1 MLLDYDFLLLLN
13 DESGNPTRYYY
24 LLQDFEK
31 DFVASEVAQN
41 KARQFV
47 KEIIGREK
55 ASKTKNSTIEISNT
69 KASAIKNETIGSGDL
84 KKACE
89 KIKSGLPFGI
99 ISAFKPFKDAFYRD
113 FNNNEQKLLIGAAKS
128 GCIQSSTDKLAQLK
142 TRLIYWQDKSVKV
155 DWDKPIGI
163 KDFFKGNNY
172 LYRRLCFLLGKHFM
186 DRFLKNNAKASVKDF
201 ISSKEFVAKYR
212 YTPKQNTER
221 AKKLQSYLE
230 NKRDFIGFVQTI
242 NSLKDNPQDPFLPN
256 EETSFLVFANE
267 PTIVFNLRDYL
278 LVLAQIFNQQAICY
292 CESKCPIELINA
304 SPSKDFNK
312 TQDSFSDI
320 KFSTPNQLEQSLNA
334 LKNKLSAFFSKHHD
348 KHNGMEFNEMAK
360 TQIEAL
366 YMPQSSDGFDDF
378 REHLEDSIK
387 SFIRAKKNCYG
398 FPKIFDVA
406 DIEQEEREVIEWRE
420 KNRASKQSYKQNLQI
435 NKIAN
440 DLKRDKAVDK
450 RAILSVIDADIE
462 RGFIPPKDLLK
473 QLEKISASLSKDI
486 VIAIKQVEKLELN
499 YVLIDNIQHNT
510 LDDTLDFTFIVGDS
524 LSVQSLYVTFHLVI
538 DMDRPM
544 SEQFLNH
551 IGKLGSFES
560 RERALEWVRLTQ
572 AKLIVETPR
581 EALKNAQLSQ
591 IEEILTGC
599 IFNGAY
605 RFQNNLKGNRHG
617 NFKQNSHPNKEEQ
630 AMPKR

>member
-13 DESGNPTRYYY
+13 DESGNPTKYYY

-31 DFVASEVAQN
+31 DFVASKVAQN
-41 KARQFV
+41 RAKRFV
-47 KEIIGREK
+47 KEIIGSEK
-55 ASKTKNSTIEISNT
+55 APKTKNSAIEVSHT
-69 KASAIKNETIGSGDL
+69 KASAIKSETIGSYDL

-113 FNNNEQKLLIGAAKS
+113 FNHNEQKLLIGVAKS
-128 GCIQSSTDKLAQLK
+128 GCIQSSADKLAQLK
-142 TRLIYWQDKSVKV
+142 TRLLYWQDKSVKV
-155 DWDKPIGI
+155 DWDKPILI

-230 NKRDFIGFVQTI
+230 SKRDFIGFVQTL
-242 NSLKDNPQDPFLPN
+242 NFLKDSPQDPFLPD
-256 EETSFLVFANE
+256 EEISFLVFANE
-267 PTIVFNLRDYL
+267 PTIIFNLRDYL

-304 SPSKDFNK
+304 SPGKDFNK

-320 KFSTPNQLEQSLNA
+320 KFSTPNQLEQSFNA
-334 LKNKLSAFFSKHHD
+334 LKNKLNAFFSKHPD
-348 KHNGMEFNEMAK
+348 KHNGMEFNEIAK

-366 YMPQSSDGFDDF
+366 YMPQSSDDLDDF
-378 REHLEDSIK
+378 HEHLEESIK
-387 SFIRAKKNCYG
+387 SFIRAKKNRYG

-420 KNRASKQSYKQNLQI
+420 KERASKQSYKQNLQI

-440 DLKRDKAVDK
+440 DLKRDKVVDK
-450 RAILSVIDADIE
+450 RTILSVIDADIE
-462 RGFIPPKDLLK
+462 RGFIPPKDWLK
-473 QLEKISASLSKDI
+473 QLEKISTSLSKDI

-499 YVLIDNIQHNT
+499 YALIDNIQHNT

-524 LSVQSLYVTFHLVI
+524 LSVQSLYVTFDLVI

-560 RERALEWVRLTQ
+560 RERALEWVRLSQ
-572 AKLIVETPR
+572 AKLIVEAPK
-581 EALKNAQLSQ
+581 EALKNAELSQ

-605 RFQNNLKGNRHG
+605 RLQNDLKDNRHE
-617 NFKQNSHPNKEEQ
+617 NFKQN
-630 AMPKR
+630 

>member
-13 DESGNPTRYYY
+13 DESGKPTRYYY

-31 DFVASEVAQN
+31 DFVASKVAQN
-41 KARQFV
+41 RAKQFV
-47 KEIIGREK
+47 KEIIGSEK
-55 ASKTKNSTIEISNT
+55 ASKTKNSTIKVSST
-69 KASAIKNETIGSGDL
+69 KASAIKNETIGSCDL

-89 KIKSGLPFGI
+89 KIKSGLPFGT
-99 ISAFKPFKDAFYRD
+99 ISAFRPFKDAFYRD
-113 FNNNEQKLLIGAAKS
+113 FNHNEQKLLIGAAKS
-128 GCIQSSTDKLAQLK
+128 GCIQSSADKLAQLK

-155 DWDKPIGI
+155 DWDKPILI

-201 ISSKEFVAKYR
+201 MSSKEFVAKYR
-212 YTPKQNTER
+212 YTPNQNTER
-221 AKKLQSYLE
+221 SKKLQSYLE
-230 NKRDFIGFVQTI
+230 NKRDFIGFVQTL

-256 EETSFLVFANE
+256 EEISFLVFANE
-267 PTIVFNLRDYL
+267 PTIIFNLRDYL

-292 CESKCPIELINA
+292 CESKYPIELINA
-304 SPSKDFNK
+304 SPGKDFNK

-334 LKNKLSAFFSKHHD
+334 LKNKLAAFFSKHPD
-348 KHNGMEFNEMAK
+348 KHNGMEFNEIAK

-366 YMPQSSDGFDDF
+366 YMPQSNDDLDDF

-387 SFIRAKKNCYG
+387 SFIRAKKNRYG
-398 FPKIFDVA
+398 FPRIFDVA
-406 DIEQEEREVIEWRE
+406 DIEQKEREVIEWRE
-420 KNRASKQSYKQNLQI
+420 KKKASKQSYKQNLQI

-440 DLKRDKAVDK
+440 DLKRDKVVDK
-450 RAILSVIDADIE
+450 RTILSVIDADIE

-499 YVLIDNIQHNT
+499 YALIDNIQHNE

-524 LSVQSLYVTFHLVI
+524 LSVQSLYITFDLVI
-538 DMDRPM
+538 DIDRPM
-544 SEQFLNH
+544 NEQFLNH
-551 IGKLGSFES
+551 IGELGSFKS
-560 RERALEWVRLTQ
+560 REQALEWVRLSQT
-572 AKLIVETPR
+572 KLIIETPR
-581 EALKNAQLSQ
+581 EALKNAELSQ

-599 IFNGAY
+599 IFNGTY
-605 RFQNNLKGNRHG
+605 RFQ
-617 NFKQNSHPNKEEQ
+617 
-630 AMPKR
+630 KRS

>member
-41 KARQFV
+41 RAKRFV

-55 ASKTKNSTIEISNT
+55 ASKTKNSAIEISNT
-69 KASAIKNETIGSGDL
+69 KASAIKNETTKSGDL
-84 KKACE
+84 KKVCE

-99 ISAFKPFKDAFYRD
+99 ISSFKPFKDAFYRD
-113 FNNNEQKLLIGAAKS
+113 FNHNEQKLLIGAAKS
-128 GCIQSSTDKLAQLK
+128 GCIQSSADKLAQLK

-155 DWDKPIGI
+155 DWDKPILI

-201 ISSKEFVAKYR
+201 MSSKEFVAKYR

-230 NKRDFIGFVQTI
+230 SKRDFIGFVQTL

-256 EETSFLVFANE
+256 EKTSFLVFANE

-304 SPSKDFNK
+304 SPGKDFNK

-320 KFSTPNQLEQSLNA
+320 KFSTPNQLEQSLND

-348 KHNGMEFNEMAK
+348 KHNGMEFNEIAK

-366 YMPQSSDGFDDF
+366 YMPQSSDDF

-387 SFIRAKKNCYG
+387 SFIRAKKNRYG

-406 DIEQEEREVIEWRE
+406 DIEQEERKVIEWRE
-420 KNRASKQSYKQNLQI
+420 KKRASKQSYKQNLQI

-440 DLKRDKAVDK
+440 DLKRDKVVNK
-450 RAILSVIDADIE
+450 RTILSVIDADME

-499 YVLIDNIQHNT
+499 YALIDNIQHNT

-524 LSVQSLYVTFHLVI
+524 LSVQSLYVTFDLVI

-551 IGKLGSFES
+551 IGELGSFES
-560 RERALEWVRLTQ
+560 RERALECVRLTQ
-572 AKLIVETPR
+572 AKLIIETPR

-591 IEEILTGC
+591 IKEILTGC

-605 RFQNNLKGNRHG
+605 RFQ
-617 NFKQNSHPNKEEQ
+617 
-630 AMPKR
+630 KRS

>member
-31 DFVASEVAQN
+31 DFVASKVAQN
-41 KARQFV
+41 GAKRFV
-47 KEIIGREK
+47 KEIIGSEK

-84 KKACE
+84 KKVCE
-89 KIKSGLPFGI
+89 KIKSALPFGI

-128 GCIQSSTDKLAQLK
+128 GCIQSSADKLAQLK
-142 TRLIYWQDKSVKV
+142 TRLLYWQDKSVKV

-201 ISSKEFVAKYR
+201 MSSKEFVANR

-230 NKRDFIGFVQTI
+230 NKRDFIGFVQTL

-278 LVLAQIFNQQAICY
+278 LVLVQIFNQQAICY

-304 SPSKDFNK
+304 SPGKDFNK

-320 KFSTPNQLEQSLNA
+320 KFSTSNQLEQSLNA
-334 LKNKLSAFFSKHHD
+334 LKNKLNAFFSKHPD
-348 KHNGMEFNEMAK
+348 KHNSLEFNEMAK

-366 YMPQSSDGFDDF
+366 YMPQSNDDFDDF

-387 SFIRAKKNCYG
+387 SFIRAKKNRYG

-420 KNRASKQSYKQNLQI
+420 KERASKQSYKQNLQI

-440 DLKRDKAVDK
+440 DLKRDKVVDK
-450 RAILSVIDADIE
+450 RTILSVIDADIE

-486 VIAIKQVEKLELN
+486 VIAIKQVEKLELS
-499 YVLIDNIQHNT
+499 YALIDNIQHNT
-510 LDDTLDFTFIVGDS
+510 LDDTLNFTFIIGDS
-524 LSVQSLYVTFHLVI
+524 LSVQSLYVTFNLVI

-551 IGKLGSFES
+551 IGELGSFES
-560 RERALEWVRLTQ
+560 RERALEWVRLSQ
-572 AKLIVETPR
+572 AKLIIETPR

-605 RFQNNLKGNRHG
+605 HFQNDLKD
-617 NFKQNSHPNKEEQ
+617 Q
-630 AMPKR
+630 

>member
-13 DESGNPTRYYY
+13 DESGKPTRYYY

-31 DFVASEVAQN
+31 DFVAGEVAQN
-41 KARQFV
+41 GAKRFV
-47 KEIIGREK
+47 KEIIGSEK
-55 ASKTKNSTIEISNT
+55 ASKTKDSALEVSNM
-69 KASAIKNETIGSGDL
+69 KASAIENETIGSSDL
-84 KKACE
+84 KKVCE

-113 FNNNEQKLLIGAAKS
+113 FNNDEQKLLIGAAKS
-128 GCIQSSTDKLAQLK
+128 GCIQSNADKVAQLR
-142 TRLIYWQDKSVKV
+142 TCLLYWQDKSVKV

-172 LYRRLCFLLGKHFM
+172 LYRKFCSLLGKHFM

-201 ISSKEFVAKYR
+201 MSSKEFVSKYR

-230 NKRDFIGFVQTI
+230 SKRDFIGFVQTL
-242 NSLKDNPQDPFLPN
+242 NSLKDNPQDPFLPH

-292 CESKCPIELINA
+292 CGSKGSIELINA
-304 SPSKDFNK
+304 SPGKEFNK
-312 TQDSFSDI
+312 TQDSFLDI

-334 LKNKLSAFFSKHHD
+334 LKNKLAAFFSKHPD
-348 KHNGMEFNEMAK
+348 THNGMEFNEIAK
-360 TQIEAL
+360 TQIEAF
-366 YMPQSSDGFDDF
+366 YMPQSGGGFDDF

-387 SFIRAKKNCYG
+387 SFIRAKQNRGY
-398 FPKIFDVA
+398 PKIFDVA

-420 KNRASKQSYKQNLQI
+420 KERASKQSHKQNLQI

-440 DLKRDKAVDK
+440 NLKRNKVVDK
-450 RAILSVIDADIE
+450 ITILSVIDADLE

-499 YVLIDNIQHNT
+499 YALIDNIQHNT
-510 LDDTLDFTFIVGDS
+510 LDDTLDFTFIIGDS
-524 LSVQSLYVTFHLVI
+524 LSIQSLYVTFDLVI
-538 DMDRPM
+538 DIDRPM

-551 IGKLGSFES
+551 IGELGSFKSS
-560 RERALEWVRLTQ
+560 RKEALEWVRLTET
-572 AKLIVETPR
+572 KLIIEAPR
-581 EALKNAQLSQ
+581 EALKNAELSQ

-605 RFQNNLKGNRHG
+605 RFQNDLKGNR
-617 NFKQNSHPNKEEQ
+617 
-630 AMPKR
+630 

>member
-13 DESGNPTRYYY
+13 DESGNPTKYYH
-24 LLQDFEK
+24 LLQDFER
-31 DFVASEVAQN
+31 DFVAREVAQN
-41 KARQFV
+41 KTKRFV
-47 KEIIGREK
+47 KEIIGSEK
-55 ASKTKNSTIEISNT
+55 DSKDSALEVSNT
-69 KASAIKNETIGSGDL
+69 KISAIENETIGSGDL
-84 KKACE
+84 KKVCE
-89 KIKSGLPFGI
+89 KIKSALPFGI

-128 GCIQSSTDKLAQLK
+128 GCIQSSADRVTQLK
-142 TRLIYWQDKSVKV
+142 TRLLYWQDKSVKV

-163 KDFFKGNNY
+163 NDFFKGNDY
-172 LYRRLCFLLGKHFM
+172 LYRKFCFLLGKHFM

-212 YTPKQNTER
+212 YTPNQNTQR

-230 NKRDFIGFVQTI
+230 GKRDFIGFVQTL
-242 NSLKDNPQDPFLPN
+242 NSLKNNPLDPFLPN
-256 EETSFLVFANE
+256 EETSFLVFSNE
-267 PTIVFNLRDYL
+267 PTIIFNLRDYL

-304 SPSKDFNK
+304 SPGKDFNK
-312 TQDSFSDI
+312 AQDSFSDI

-334 LKNKLSAFFSKHHD
+334 LKNKISAFFSKHPD
-348 KHNGMEFNEMAK
+348 KHSGMEFNEMAK

-366 YMPQSSDGFDDF
+366 YMPQSSDGFDSF
-378 REHLEDSIK
+378 RKDLEDSIK
-387 SFIRAKKNCYG
+387 SFIRAKKNRYG

-406 DIEQEEREVIEWRE
+406 DIEQEERKVIEWRE
-420 KNRASKQSYKQNLQI
+420 KERASKQSYQQNLQI
-435 NKIAN
+435 NQIAN
-440 DLKRDKAVDK
+440 DLKHDKIVDK
-450 RAILSVIDADIE
+450 RTILSVIDADLE

-499 YVLIDNIQHNT
+499 YALIDNIQHNT
-510 LDDTLDFTFIVGDS
+510 LDDTLDFTFIIGDS
-524 LSVQSLYVTFHLVI
+524 LSIQSLYVTFDLVI
-538 DMDRPM
+538 DIDRPM

-551 IGKLGSFES
+551 IGELGSFKYS
-560 RERALEWVRLTQ
+560 REQALECVRLTQ
-572 AKLIVETPR
+572 AKLIVEVPR

-605 RFQNNLKGNRHG
+605 RLQNDLKGNRHG
-617 NFKQNSHPNKEEQ
+617 NFK
-630 AMPKR
+630 

>member
-1 MLLDYDFLLLLN
+1 MMRMGIQPD
-13 DESGNPTRYYY
+13 TTY

-31 DFVASEVAQN
+31 DFVASKVAQN
-41 KARQFV
+41 RTKRFV

-55 ASKTKNSTIEISNT
+55 ASKTKNSAIEVSNT
-69 KASAIKNETIGSGDL
+69 KASAVKNETIGSSDL

-113 FNNNEQKLLIGAAKS
+113 FNHNEQKLLIGAAKS
-128 GCIQSSTDKLAQLK
+128 GCIQSNADKLAQLK

-230 NKRDFIGFVQTI
+230 NKRDFIGFVQTL
-242 NSLKDNPQDPFLPN
+242 NFLKDSPQDPFLPN
-256 EETSFLVFANE
+256 EEISFLVFANE
-267 PTIVFNLRDYL
+267 PTIIFNLRDYL
-278 LVLAQIFNQQAICY
+278 LVLVQIFNQQAICY

-304 SPSKDFNK
+304 SPGKDFNK

-320 KFSTPNQLEQSLNA
+320 KFSTPNQLEQSLNT
-334 LKNKLSAFFSKHHD
+334 LKNKLSAFFSKHPN
-348 KHNGMEFNEMAK
+348 KHNGMEFNEIAK

-366 YMPQSSDGFDDF
+366 YLPQSSDGFDDF
-378 REHLEDSIK
+378 REHLEESIK
-387 SFIRAKKNCYG
+387 SFIRAKKNRYG
-398 FPKIFDVA
+398 FPKIFDIA

-420 KNRASKQSYKQNLQI
+420 KERASKQSYKQNLQI

-440 DLKRDKAVDK
+440 DLKRDKVVNK
-450 RAILSVIDADIE
+450 RTILSVIDADME

-499 YVLIDNIQHNT
+499 YALIDNVQHNE

-524 LSVQSLYVTFHLVI
+524 LSVQSLYVTFDLVI

-551 IGKLGSFES
+551 IGKLGSFKS
-560 RERALEWVRLTQ
+560 RERALECVRLTQ

-581 EALKNAQLSQ
+581 EALKNAELSQ

-617 NFKQNSHPNKEEQ
+617 NFK
-630 AMPKR
+630 

>member
-13 DESGNPTRYYY
+13 DESGNPTKYYH

-31 DFVASEVAQN
+31 DFVAREVAQN
-41 KARQFV
+41 RTKRFV
-47 KEIIGREK
+47 KEIIGSEK
-55 ASKTKNSTIEISNT
+55 TSKAKDSALEVSNT
-69 KASAIKNETIGSGDL
+69 KAFSIENETIESGDL
-84 KKACE
+84 KKVCE
-89 KIKSGLPFGI
+89 KIKSALPFGI

-128 GCIQSSTDKLAQLK
+128 GCIKSSTDKAAQLK
-142 TRLIYWQDKSVKV
+142 ARLLYWQDKSVKV

-163 KDFFKGNNY
+163 NDFFKGNDY
-172 LYRRLCFLLGKHFM
+172 LYRKFCSLLGKHFM

-201 ISSKEFVAKYR
+201 MSSKEFVAKYR
-212 YTPKQNTER
+212 YTPEQNTQR

-230 NKRDFIGFVQTI
+230 GKRDFIGFVQTL
-242 NSLKDNPQDPFLPN
+242 NSLKDKSQDPFLPN
-256 EETSFLVFANE
+256 EETSFLVFSNE

-292 CESKCPIELINA
+292 CESKCPMELINA
-304 SPSKDFNK
+304 SPGKDFNK
-312 TQDSFSDI
+312 AQDSFSDI

-334 LKNKLSAFFSKHHD
+334 LKNKLSAFFSKHPD
-348 KHNGMEFNEMAK
+348 KHNGMEFNEIAK

-378 REHLEDSIK
+378 HEDLEYIIK
-387 SFIRAKKNCYG
+387 NFIRARQNRG

-406 DIEQEEREVIEWRE
+406 DIEQEEREFIKWRE
-420 KNRASKQSYKQNLQI
+420 KERASKQSYKQNLQI
-435 NKIAN
+435 KKIAN
-440 DLKRDKAVDK
+440 DLKHDKIVDK
-450 RAILSVIDADIE
+450 ITILSVIDADLE

-473 QLEKISASLSKDI
+473 QLEKISTSLSKDI

-499 YVLIDNIQHNT
+499 YALIDNIQHNT
-510 LDDTLDFTFIVGDS
+510 LDDTLDFTFIIGDS
-524 LSVQSLYVTFHLVI
+524 LSVQSLYVTFDLAI
-538 DMDRPM
+538 DIDRPM

-551 IGKLGSFES
+551 IGELGSFKS
-560 RERALEWVRLTQ
+560 RERALECVRLTQ
-572 AKLIVETPR
+572 AKLIIETPR
-581 EALKNAQLSQ
+581 EVLKNAELSQ

-605 RFQNNLKGNRHG
+605 RLLKR
-617 NFKQNSHPNKEEQ
+617 S
-630 AMPKR
+630 

>member
-31 DFVASEVAQN
+31 DFVAREVAQN
-41 KARQFV
+41 KAKRFV
-47 KEIIGREK
+47 KEIIGSEK
-55 ASKTKNSTIEISNT
+55 ASKTKNSTLEVSNT
-69 KASAIKNETIGSGDL
+69 KASAIENETIGSGDL
-84 KKACE
+84 KKVCE
-89 KIKSGLPFGI
+89 KIKRALPFGI

-128 GCIQSSTDKLAQLK
+128 GCIQSSADKLAQLK
-142 TRLIYWQDKSVKV
+142 TRLLYWQDKSVKV

-172 LYRRLCFLLGKHFM
+172 LYKRLCFLLGKHFM

-201 ISSKEFVAKYR
+201 MSSKEFVSKYR
-212 YTPKQNTER
+212 YTPKQHTER
-221 AKKLQSYLE
+221 TKKLQSYLE
-230 NKRDFIGFVQTI
+230 SKRDFIGFVQTL

-292 CESKCPIELINA
+292 CENKCPIELIN
-304 SPSKDFNK
+304 SSLGKDFNK
-312 TQDSFSDI
+312 TQDSFLDI
-320 KFSTPNQLEQSLNA
+320 NFSTPNKLEQSLNA
-334 LKNKLSAFFSKHHD
+334 LKNKLNAFFSKHPD
-348 KHNGMEFNEMAK
+348 KHNSLEFNEMAK

-366 YMPQSSDGFDDF
+366 YMPQSSGDFDDF

-387 SFIRAKKNCYG
+387 SFIRVKQNRGY
-398 FPKIFDVA
+398 PKIFDVA
-406 DIEQEEREVIEWRE
+406 DIEQEEREVIKWRE
-420 KNRASKQSYKQNLQI
+420 KERASKQSYKQNLQI
-435 NKIAN
+435 NKIAS
-440 DLKRDKAVDK
+440 DLKRNQIVDK
-450 RAILSVIDADIE
+450 RTILSVIDADMD

-473 QLEKISASLSKDI
+473 QLEKISTSLSKDI

-499 YVLIDNIQHNT
+499 YALIDNIQHNT
-510 LDDTLDFTFIVGDS
+510 LDDTLDFTFIIADS
-524 LSVQSLYVTFHLVI
+524 LSVQSLYVTFDLVI

-551 IGKLGSFES
+551 IGKLGSFKSS
-560 RERALEWVRLTQ
+560 RKEALEWVRLTET
-572 AKLIVETPR
+572 KLIIKASR

-591 IEEILTGC
+591 IEEILIGC

-605 RFQNNLKGNRHG
+605 RFQNDLKGNR
-617 NFKQNSHPNKEEQ
+617 
-630 AMPKR
+630 

>member
-31 DFVASEVAQN
+31 DFVASKAAQN
-41 KARQFV
+41 GEKRFV

-55 ASKTKNSTIEISNT
+55 ASKTKNSAIKVSNT
-69 KASAIKNETIGSGDL
+69 KASAIKNETTRSSDL
-84 KKACE
+84 KKVCE

-128 GCIQSSTDKLAQLK
+128 GCIQSSADKLAQLK
-142 TRLIYWQDKSVKV
+142 TRLLYWQDKSVKV
-155 DWDKPIGI
+155 DWDKPILI
-163 KDFFKGNNY
+163 KDFFKGNDY
-172 LYRRLCFLLGKHFM
+172 LYRKFCSLLGKHFM

-201 ISSKEFVAKYR
+201 ISSKEFISKYR

-221 AKKLQSYLE
+221 AKKLQSYLDG
-230 NKRDFIGFVQTI
+230 KRDFIGFVQTL

-267 PTIVFNLRDYL
+267 PTIAFNLRDYL

-304 SPSKDFNK
+304 SPGNDFNK

-334 LKNKLSAFFSKHHD
+334 LKNKLNAFFSKHPD

-378 REHLEDSIK
+378 RKHLEESIK
-387 SFIRAKKNCYG
+387 SFIRAKKNRYG

-406 DIEQEEREVIEWRE
+406 DIEQEERKVIEWRE

-435 NKIAN
+435 HKIAN
-440 DLKRDKAVDK
+440 DLKRDKVVDK
-450 RAILSVIDADIE
+450 RTILSVIDADID

-486 VIAIKQVEKLELN
+486 VIAIKQAEKLELN
-499 YVLIDNIQHNT
+499 YALIDNIQHNT
-510 LDDTLDFTFIVGDS
+510 LDDTLDFTFIIGDS

-551 IGKLGSFES
+551 IGELGSFES
-560 RERALEWVRLTQ
+560 RERALECVRLTQ
-572 AKLIVETPR
+572 AKLIIETPR
-581 EALKNAQLSQ
+581 EALKNAELSQ

-605 RFQNNLKGNRHG
+605 RLLKR
-617 NFKQNSHPNKEEQ
+617 S
-630 AMPKR
+630 

>member
-1 MLLDYDFLLLLN
+1 MMNFKKGLDMLLDYDFLLLLN

-31 DFVASEVAQN
+31 DFVASKVAQN
-41 KARQFV
+41 RAKRFV

-55 ASKTKNSTIEISNT
+55 APKTKNSAIKVSNT
-69 KASAIKNETIGSGDL
+69 KASAVKNETTKSGDL
-84 KKACE
+84 KKVCE

-113 FNNNEQKLLIGAAKS
+113 FNHNEQKLLIGAAKS
-128 GCIQSSTDKLAQLK
+128 GCIQSSADKLAQLK

-155 DWDKPIGI
+155 DWDKPILI

-230 NKRDFIGFVQTI
+230 NKRDFIGFVQTL
-242 NSLKDNPQDPFLPN
+242 NSLKDSPQDPFLPN

-267 PTIVFNLRDYL
+267 PTIIFNLRDYL

-304 SPSKDFNK
+304 SPGKDFNK
-312 TQDSFSDI
+312 TQDNFSDI

-334 LKNKLSAFFSKHHD
+334 LKNKLAAFFSKHPD
-348 KHNGMEFNEMAK
+348 KNNGIEFNEIVK
-360 TQIEAL
+360 TQIEVL

-387 SFIRAKKNCYG
+387 SFIRAKKNRYG

-420 KNRASKQSYKQNLQI
+420 KERASKQSYKQNLQI

-440 DLKRDKAVDK
+440 DLKRNKAVDK

-462 RGFIPPKDLLK
+462 RGSIPPKDLLK

-499 YVLIDNIQHNT
+499 YAPIDNIQHNT
-510 LDDTLDFTFIVGDS
+510 LDDTLNFTFIVGDS
-524 LSVQSLYVTFHLVI
+524 LSVQSLYVTFDLVI
-538 DMDRPM
+538 DIDRPI

-560 RERALEWVRLTQ
+560 RERALECVRLTQ
-572 AKLIVETPR
+572 AKLIIETPR

-605 RFQNNLKGNRHG
+605 RLLKR
-617 NFKQNSHPNKEEQ
+617 S
-630 AMPKR
+630 

>member
-13 DESGNPTRYYY
+13 DESGKPTRYYY

-31 DFVASEVAQN
+31 DFVASKVAQN

-55 ASKTKNSTIEISNT
+55 VSKTKNSAIEISNT
-69 KASAIKNETIGSGDL
+69 KASAIESETTRSHNL

-89 KIKSGLPFGI
+89 KIKSGLPFGT
-99 ISAFKPFKDAFYRD
+99 ISVFKPFKDAFYRD
-113 FNNNEQKLLIGAAKS
+113 FNHNEQKLLIGAAKS
-128 GCIQSSTDKLAQLK
+128 GCIQSSADKLAQLK
-142 TRLIYWQDKSVKV
+142 TRLLYWQDKSVKV
-155 DWDKPIGI
+155 DWDRPILI

-172 LYRRLCFLLGKHFM
+172 LYRRFCFLLGKHFM
-186 DRFLKNNAKASVKDF
+186 DRFFKNNAKASVKDF
-201 ISSKEFVAKYR
+201 ISSKEFVNKYR

-230 NKRDFIGFVQTI
+230 SKRDFIGFVQTL
-242 NSLKDNPQDPFLPN
+242 NSLKDSPQDPFLPD
-256 EETSFLVFANE
+256 EEISFLVFANE
-267 PTIVFNLRDYL
+267 PTIIFNLRDYL

-304 SPSKDFNK
+304 SPGKDFNK

-334 LKNKLSAFFSKHHD
+334 LKNKLATFFSKHPD
-348 KHNGMEFNEMAK
+348 KHNGIEFNEIAK
-360 TQIEAL
+360 TQIEVL
-366 YMPQSSDGFDDF
+366 YLPQSSDDFDDF
-378 REHLEDSIK
+378 HKHLEDSVK
-387 SFIRAKKNCYG
+387 SFIRAKKNRYG
-398 FPKIFDVA
+398 FPRIFDVA
-406 DIEQEEREVIEWRE
+406 DIEQKEREVIEWRE
-420 KNRASKQSYKQNLQI
+420 KEGASKQSYKQNLQI

-440 DLKRDKAVDK
+440 DLKRDKIVDK
-450 RAILSVIDADIE
+450 RTILSVIDADIE

-473 QLEKISASLSKDI
+473 QLETISASLSKDI

-499 YVLIDNIQHNT
+499 YALIDNIQHNE
-510 LDDTLDFTFIVGDS
+510 LDDTLDFTFIAGDS
-524 LSVQSLYVTFHLVI
+524 LSVQSLYVTFDLVI
-538 DMDRPM
+538 DIDRPM

-551 IGKLGSFES
+551 IGKLGSFKS
-560 RERALEWVRLTQ
+560 REQALEWVRLTQ
-572 AKLIVETPR
+572 AKLIIEAPR
-581 EALKNAQLSQ
+581 EALKNAELSQ

-605 RFQNNLKGNRHG
+605 RFQ
-617 NFKQNSHPNKEEQ
+617 
-630 AMPKR
+630 KRS

>member
-31 DFVASEVAQN
+31 DFVASKVAQN
-41 KARQFV
+41 KAKRFV
-47 KEIIGREK
+47 KEIIGSEK
-55 ASKTKNSTIEISNT
+55 ASKTKNSTIAVSHT
-69 KASAIKNETIGSGDL
+69 KASAVKNETIGSGDL
-84 KKACE
+84 KKVCE

-113 FNNNEQKLLIGAAKS
+113 FNDNEQKLLIGATKS
-128 GCIQSSTDKLAQLK
+128 GCIQSSADKLAQLK
-142 TRLIYWQDKSVKV
+142 TRLLYWQDKSVKV

-201 ISSKEFVAKYR
+201 MSSKEFVAKYR

-242 NSLKDNPQDPFLPN
+242 NSLKYNPQDSFLPD
-256 EETSFLVFANE
+256 EEISFLVFANE
-267 PTIVFNLRDYL
+267 PTIIFNLRDYL
-278 LVLAQIFNQQAICY
+278 LVLVQIFNQQAICY

-304 SPSKDFNK
+304 SPGKDFNK

-320 KFSTPNQLEQSLNA
+320 KFSTPNQLEQSLNT
-334 LKNKLSAFFSKHHD
+334 LKNKLAAFFSKHPD
-348 KHNGMEFNEMAK
+348 KHNGMEFNEIAK

-378 REHLEDSIK
+378 RRHLEDSVK
-387 SFIRAKKNCYG
+387 SFIRAKKNRYG
-398 FPKIFDVA
+398 FPRIFDVA
-406 DIEQEEREVIEWRE
+406 DIEQEEREVIEWQE
-420 KNRASKQSYKQNLQI
+420 KEGASKQSYEQNLQI

-440 DLKRDKAVDK
+440 DLKRNKAVDK
-450 RAILSVIDADIE
+450 RAILSVIDADME

-499 YVLIDNIQHNT
+499 YALIDNIQHNT
-510 LDDTLDFTFIVGDS
+510 LDDTLNFTFIVGDS
-524 LSVQSLYVTFHLVI
+524 LSVQSLYVTFNLVI
-538 DMDRPM
+538 DIDRPM

-551 IGKLGSFES
+551 IGELGSFKS
-560 RERALEWVRLTQ
+560 REKALECVRLSQT
-572 AKLIVETPR
+572 KLIIETPR
-581 EALKNAQLSQ
+581 EALKNAELSQ

-605 RFQNNLKGNRHG
+605 RLQ
-617 NFKQNSHPNKEEQ
+617 
-630 AMPKR
+630 KRS

>member
-31 DFVASEVAQN
+31 DFVASKVAQN
-41 KARQFV
+41 RAKQFV

-55 ASKTKNSTIEISNT
+55 ASKTKNSAIKVSNT
-69 KASAIKNETIGSGDL
+69 KASAMKNETTKSGDL

-89 KIKSGLPFGI
+89 KIKNALPFGT
-99 ISAFKPFKDAFYRD
+99 ISAFKPFKDAFYRN
-113 FNNNEQKLLIGAAKS
+113 FNDNEQKLLIGAAKS
-128 GCIQSSTDKLAQLK
+128 GYIQSSADKLAQLK

-155 DWDKPIGI
+155 DWDKPILI

-201 ISSKEFVAKYR
+201 MSSKEFVAKYR

-230 NKRDFIGFVQTI
+230 NKRDFIGFVQAL
-242 NSLKDNPQDPFLPN
+242 NSLKDSPQDPFLPN
-256 EETSFLVFANE
+256 EETSFLVFSNE

-292 CESKCPIELINA
+292 CESKGSIELINA
-304 SPSKDFNK
+304 SPGKDFNK
-312 TQDSFSDI
+312 AQDSFSDI

-334 LKNKLSAFFSKHHD
+334 LKNNLSAFFSKHPD

-366 YMPQSSDGFDDF
+366 YMPQFNDDLDDF
-378 REHLEDSIK
+378 REHLEDGIK
-387 SFIRAKKNCYG
+387 SFIRAKKNRYG

-406 DIEQEEREVIEWRE
+406 DIEQEEREFIKWRE
-420 KNRASKQSYKQNLQI
+420 KERASKQSYKQNLQI

-440 DLKRDKAVDK
+440 DLKRDKVVDK
-450 RAILSVIDADIE
+450 RTILSVIDADIE
-462 RGFIPPKDLLK
+462 CGFIPPKDLLK

-486 VIAIKQVEKLELN
+486 VIAIKQVEKLELS
-499 YVLIDNIQHNT
+499 YALIDNIQHNT
-510 LDDTLDFTFIVGDS
+510 LDDTLDFTFIIGDS

-551 IGKLGSFES
+551 IGGLGSFES
-560 RERALEWVRLTQ
+560 RERALECVRLSQ
-572 AKLIVETPR
+572 AKLIIETPK

-617 NFKQNSHPNKEEQ
+617 NFK
-630 AMPKR
+630 

>member
-1 MLLDYDFLLLLN
+1 MLLDYDFLLLLH
-13 DESGNPTRYYY
+13 DENGNPTRYYY

-31 DFVASEVAQN
+31 DFVASKVAQN
-41 KARQFV
+41 GAKRFV

-55 ASKTKNSTIEISNT
+55 ASKTKNSTIEVSST
-69 KASAIKNETIGSGDL
+69 KASAIEDETIGNSDL
-84 KKACE
+84 EKVCE

-113 FNNNEQKLLIGAAKS
+113 FNHNEQKLLIGVAKS
-128 GCIQSSTDKLAQLK
+128 GCIQSSADKLAQLK
-142 TRLIYWQDKSVKV
+142 TRLLYWQDKSVKV

-201 ISSKEFVAKYR
+201 MSSKEFVAKYR

-221 AKKLQSYLE
+221 AKKLQLYLE
-230 NKRDFIGFVQTI
+230 SKRDFIGFVQTL

-304 SPSKDFNK
+304 SPGKDFNK

-320 KFSTPNQLEQSLNA
+320 KFSTPNQLEQSLND
-334 LKNKLSAFFSKHHD
+334 LKNKLSAFFSKHPD
-348 KHNGMEFNEMAK
+348 KHNGIEFNEIAK

-366 YMPQSSDGFDDF
+366 YMPQSSDDF

-387 SFIRAKKNCYG
+387 SFIRAKKNRYG
-398 FPKIFDVA
+398 FPRIFDIA

-440 DLKRDKAVDK
+440 DLKRDKVINK
-450 RAILSVIDADIE
+450 RTILSVIDADME

-499 YVLIDNIQHNT
+499 YALIDNIQHNT
-510 LDDTLDFTFIVGDS
+510 LDDTLDFTFIIGDS
-524 LSVQSLYVTFHLVI
+524 LSVQSLYVTFNLVI

-551 IGKLGSFES
+551 IGELGSFES
-560 RERALEWVRLTQ
+560 RERALEWVRLSQ
-572 AKLIVETPR
+572 AKLIIETPR

-605 RFQNNLKGNRHG
+605 RFQNDLKD
-617 NFKQNSHPNKEEQ
+617 Q
-630 AMPKR
+630 

>member
-13 DESGNPTRYYY
+13 DESGKPTRYYY

-41 KARQFV
+41 RAKQFV

-55 ASKTKNSTIEISNT
+55 ASKTKNSAIEISNT
-69 KASAIKNETIGSGDL
+69 KASAIKNETIVSGDL
-84 KKACE
+84 KKVCE

-113 FNNNEQKLLIGAAKS
+113 FSNNEQKLLIGAAKS
-128 GCIQSSTDKLAQLK
+128 GCIQSSADKLAQLK

-155 DWDKPIGI
+155 DWDKPILI

-201 ISSKEFVAKYR
+201 MSSKEFVAKYR

-230 NKRDFIGFVQTI
+230 NKRDFIGFVQAL

-256 EETSFLVFANE
+256 EEISFLVFANE
-267 PTIVFNLRDYL
+267 PTIIFNLRDYL

-292 CESKCPIELINA
+292 CKSKCPIELINA
-304 SPSKDFNK
+304 SPGKDFNK

-320 KFSTPNQLEQSLNA
+320 KFSTPNQLEQSLND
-334 LKNKLSAFFSKHHD
+334 LKNKLSAFFSKHPD

-366 YMPQSSDGFDDF
+366 YMPQSNDGFDDF
-378 REHLEDSIK
+378 REHLEESIK
-387 SFIRAKKNCYG
+387 SFIRAKKNRYG

-420 KNRASKQSYKQNLQI
+420 RNRASKQSYKQNLQI

-440 DLKRDKAVDK
+440 DLKRNKVVNK
-450 RAILSVIDADIE
+450 RTILSVIDADIE
-462 RGFIPPKDLLK
+462 HGFIPPKDLLK

-499 YVLIDNIQHNT
+499 YALIDNIQHNT
-510 LDDTLDFTFIVGDS
+510 LDDTLNFTFIIGDS
-524 LSVQSLYVTFHLVI
+524 LSVQSLYVTFDLVI

-560 RERALEWVRLTQ
+560 RERALEWVRLSQ
-572 AKLIVETPR
+572 AKLIIETPR
-581 EALKNAQLSQ
+581 EALKNAELSQ

-605 RFQNNLKGNRHG
+605 RLQNDLKGNRHG
-617 NFKQNSHPNKEEQ
+617 NFK
-630 AMPKR
+630 

>member
-31 DFVASEVAQN
+31 DFVASKVAQN
-41 KARQFV
+41 RTKRFV

-55 ASKTKNSTIEISNT
+55 VSKTKNSAIAVSNT
-69 KASAIKNETIGSGDL
+69 KASAVENETTKSGDL

-128 GCIQSSTDKLAQLK
+128 GCIQSSADKLAQLK

-155 DWDKPIGI
+155 DWDKPILI

-201 ISSKEFVAKYR
+201 MSSKEFVAKYR

-304 SPSKDFNK
+304 SPGKDFDK

-334 LKNKLSAFFSKHHD
+334 LKNKLNAFFSKHPD
-348 KHNGMEFNEMAK
+348 KNNGIEFNEIVK

-366 YMPQSSDGFDDF
+366 YLPQSSDDFDDF
-378 REHLEDSIK
+378 RKHLEDSVK
-387 SFIRAKKNCYG
+387 SFIRAKKNRYG
-398 FPKIFDVA
+398 FPRIFDVA

-420 KNRASKQSYKQNLQI
+420 KKKASKQSYKQNLQI
-435 NKIAN
+435 NNIAN
-440 DLKRDKAVDK
+440 DLKRDKIMDK
-450 RAILSVIDADIE
+450 RTILSVIDADME

-499 YVLIDNIQHNT
+499 YALIDNIQHNT
-510 LDDTLDFTFIVGDS
+510 LDNTLDFTFIVGDS
-524 LSVQSLYVTFHLVI
+524 LSVQSLYITFNLVI
-538 DMDRPM
+538 DIDRPM

-551 IGKLGSFES
+551 IGELGSFKS
-560 RERALEWVRLTQ
+560 REQALECVRLSQT
-572 AKLIVETPR
+572 KLIIETPR
-581 EALKNAQLSQ
+581 EALKNAELSQ

-605 RFQNNLKGNRHG
+605 RLQNDLKKGR
-617 NFKQNSHPNKEEQ
+617 
-630 AMPKR
+630 

>member
-31 DFVASEVAQN
+31 DFVASKVAQN
-41 KARQFV
+41 GAKRFV

-55 ASKTKNSTIEISNT
+55 VSKTKNSTIAVSNT
-69 KASAIKNETIGSGDL
+69 KASAVENETIGSGDL

-113 FNNNEQKLLIGAAKS
+113 FNHNEQKLLIGAAKS

-155 DWDKPIGI
+155 DWDKPILI

-201 ISSKEFVAKYR
+201 MSSKEFVAKYR
-212 YTPKQNTER
+212 YTPNQNTER

-230 NKRDFIGFVQTI
+230 NKRDFIGFVQTL

-278 LVLAQIFNQQAICY
+278 LVLVQIFNQQAICY

-304 SPSKDFNK
+304 SPGKDFNK

-320 KFSTPNQLEQSLNA
+320 KFSTPNQLEQSLND
-334 LKNKLSAFFSKHHD
+334 LKNKLSAFFSKHPD
-348 KHNGMEFNEMAK
+348 KHNGMEFNEIVK
-360 TQIEAL
+360 TQIEAP
-366 YMPQSSDGFDDF
+366 YMPQSSDGF

-387 SFIRAKKNCYG
+387 SFIRAKKNRYG

-440 DLKRDKAVDK
+440 DLKCDKVVDK
-450 RAILSVIDADIE
+450 RTILSVIDADIE

-473 QLEKISASLSKDI
+473 QLEKISTSLSKDI

-499 YVLIDNIQHNT
+499 YALIDNIQHNT
-510 LDDTLDFTFIVGDS
+510 LDDTLDFTFIIGDS

-551 IGKLGSFES
+551 IGKLGSFKS
-560 RERALEWVRLTQ
+560 REQALEWVRLSQT
-572 AKLIVETPR
+572 KLIIETPR
-581 EALKNAQLSQ
+581 EALKNAELSQ

-599 IFNGAY
+599 IFNSAY
-605 RFQNNLKGNRHG
+605 RLQNDLKGNRHG
-617 NFKQNSHPNKEEQ
+617 NFKQN
-630 AMPKR
+630 

>member
-13 DESGNPTRYYY
+13 DESWNPTRYYY

-31 DFVASEVAQN
+31 DFVANKVAQN
-41 KARQFV
+41 GAKRFV
-47 KEIIGREK
+47 KEIIGSEK
-55 ASKTKNSTIEISNT
+55 ASKTKNSAIEVSNT
-69 KASAIKNETIGSGDL
+69 KASAMKNETIGSGDL

-113 FNNNEQKLLIGAAKS
+113 FNDNEQKLLIVAAKS
-128 GCIQSSTDKLAQLK
+128 GCIQSSADKLAQLK

-155 DWDKPIGI
+155 DWDKPILI
-163 KDFFKGNNY
+163 KDFFKGNDY

-201 ISSKEFVAKYR
+201 MSSKEFVAKYR

-230 NKRDFIGFVQTI
+230 NKRDFIGFVQAL
-242 NSLKDNPQDPFLPN
+242 NSLKDNPQDPFLPS

-267 PTIVFNLRDYL
+267 PTIIFNLRDYL

-304 SPSKDFNK
+304 SPGKDFNK

-334 LKNKLSAFFSKHHD
+334 LKNKINAFFSKHPD
-348 KHNGMEFNEMAK
+348 KHNGMEFNEMSK

-366 YMPQSSDGFDDF
+366 YLPQSSDGFDDF

-387 SFIRAKKNCYG
+387 SFIRAKKNRYG

-420 KNRASKQSYKQNLQI
+420 KERASKQSYKQNLQI

-440 DLKRDKAVDK
+440 DLKRDKIVDK
-450 RAILSVIDADIE
+450 RTILSVIDADIK

-473 QLEKISASLSKDI
+473 QLETISTSLSKDI

-499 YVLIDNIQHNT
+499 YALIDNIQHNE

-524 LSVQSLYVTFHLVI
+524 LSVQSLYVTFNLVI
-538 DMDRPM
+538 DIDRPI

-551 IGKLGSFES
+551 IGELGSFES
-560 RERALEWVRLTQ
+560 RERALEWVRLSQ
-572 AKLIVETPR
+572 AKLIIETPR
-581 EALKNAQLSQ
+581 EALKNAELSQ

-605 RFQNNLKGNRHG
+605 RFQNDLKGNRHG
-617 NFKQNSHPNKEEQ
+617 NFK
-630 AMPKR
+630 